1 MKNSPLNH
9 SLSASVQLYRKAKH
23 MSAEE
28 CAKELGVSKTALLNI
43 ERQQANPT
51 LETVDIIAKNMGTS
65 PLSLLG
71 DSGAS
76 RVVTSLFLMNFLE
89 DGHRFSLDT
98 LQQAAEHLQAALD
111 LLCED
116 LLSHSLEA
124 ETNQEQE
131 KQEWPAV

>member
-1 MKNSPLNH
+1 MTNSPLNS

-23 MSAEE
+23 LSAEE

-51 LETVDIIAKNMGTS
+51 LETVDIIAKNMGAD
-65 PLSLLG
+65 PLTLLG

-76 RVVTSLFLMNFLE
+76 RLVTSLFLMNFLE

-111 LLCED
+111 LLCAD
-116 LLSHSLEA
+116 LLYSGALDDPDTLLEDIQ
-124 ETNQEQE
+124 EEQE
-131 KQEWPAV
+131 